1 MTKFV
6 ALNSK
11 RGKQVNEKYVQQTY
25 ETLCDSNVNLEN
37 IAIQISQLPI
47 REQNK
52 FLRLLINYIE
62 MVANH
67 KDSKY
72 PPVGLSQ
79 AIELCSRIML
89 IVNEYYEEQD
99 LIEMGASL

>member
-1 MTKFV
+1 MTKF
-6 ALNSK
+6 SIRHHK
-11 RGKQVNEKYVQQTY
+11 QGKPVNEKYVTQTY
-25 ETLCDSNVNLEN
+25 ELLCDVNANLEN

-52 FLRLLINYIE
+52 FLRLLINYVE